1 MKTAIMT
8 DTNSG
13 ITIEEGKANGIFVLP
28 MPVIIDG
35 EDYLEESN
43 ITHEELYEAMIAD
56 KDVMTSQPSPGDL
69 LDFWDDIFEQGY
81 DEIVYI
87 PMSSG
92 LSGSC
97 HTSTQFAE
105 EYDGKV
111 KVVDNHRIS
120 VTLHESVYQAKKYE
134 EAGKDGAFIKE
145 ALEKDAFNSS
155 IYIAVESLKY
165 LKKSGRVTAA
175 GAMLATAMNIKPVLT
190 IQGEKLDAFAK
201 VRGMKAAQTK
211 MINAMKKDIEERFSE
226 YPIEKINIG
235 VAGTM
240 RNQEDTDEWF
250 KKVQEAFPGYRVFYN
265 PLSCSIACH
274 VGIDTAGIG
283 VSIIDEDI

>member
-211 MINAMKKDIEERFSE
+211 MINAMKKDIEERFGE

>member
-13 ITIEEGKANGIFVLP
+13 ISINEGKENGIFVLP

-35 EDYLEESN
+35 EDFLEEKN
-43 ITHEELYEAMIAD
+43 ITHEELYDALLAD

-69 LDFWDDIFEQGY
+69 LDFWDDILAQGY

-97 HTSTQFAE
+97 HTSAQFAQ
-105 EYDGKV
+105 EYDGRV

-120 VTLHESVYQAKKYE
+120 VTLHEAVYQAKKYE
-134 EAGKDGAFIKE
+134 EHGKDGDFIKK
-145 ALEKDAFNSS
+145 ALEDDALNSS
-155 IYIAVESLKY
+155 IYLAVESLKY

-201 VRGMKAAQTK
+201 VRGTKAAQAK
-211 MINAMKKDIEERFSE
+211 MINAMKKDIEERFKD
-226 YPIEKINIG
+226 YPAEKINIG
-235 VAGTM
+235 VAGTF
-240 RNQEDTDEWF
+240 RDPVNTEEWF
-250 KKVQEAFPGYRVFYN
+250 NKVKEAFPEYRVFYN

-274 VGIDTAGIG
+274 VGIDAAGIG
-283 VSIIDEDI
+283 LSIIDEDI

>member
-1 MKTAIMT
+1 MT

>member
-1 MKTAIMT
+1 MT

-13 ITIEEGKANGIFVLP
+13 ITVEEGKQNGIFVLP

-35 EDYLEESN
+35 QDFLEEKN
-43 ITHEELYEAMIAD
+43 ITHEELYDAMLAD

-69 LDFWDDIFEQGY
+69 LDFWDSILDQGY

-134 EAGKDGAFIKE
+134 EAGKDGDFIKK
-145 ALEKDAFNSS
+145 ALEDDAYNSS

-211 MINAMKKDIEERFSE
+211 MINAIKKDIEERFGE
-226 YPIEKINIG
+226 YPVEKINIG
-235 VAGTM
+235 VAGTF
-240 RNQEDTDEWF
+240 RDPKNTEEWLQ
-250 KKVQEAFPGYRVFYN
+250 KVKEAFPEYRVFYN

-283 VSIIDEDI
+283 LSIIDEEV

>member
-13 ITIEEGKANGIFVLP
+13 INIDEGKQNGIFVMP

-35 EDYLEESN
+35 QDYQEEKN
-43 ITHEELYEAMIAD
+43 LTHEELYDAMIAD

-69 LDFWDDIFEQGY
+69 LDFWDSILEQGY

-97 HTSTQFAE
+97 HTSMQFAE

-111 KVVDNHRIS
+111 IVVDNHRIS

-145 ALEKDAFNSS
+145 ALEKDAYNSS

-201 VRGMKAAQTK
+201 VRGMKAAEAK

-226 YPIEKINIG
+226 YPASKINIG
-235 VAGTM
+235 VAGTF
-240 RNQEDTDEWF
+240 RDQANTDEWF
-250 KKVQEAFPGYRVFYN
+250 NKVKEAFPEYRVFYN

-274 VGIDTAGIG
+274 VGIDSAGLGI
-283 VSIIDEDI
+283 SIIDEDV